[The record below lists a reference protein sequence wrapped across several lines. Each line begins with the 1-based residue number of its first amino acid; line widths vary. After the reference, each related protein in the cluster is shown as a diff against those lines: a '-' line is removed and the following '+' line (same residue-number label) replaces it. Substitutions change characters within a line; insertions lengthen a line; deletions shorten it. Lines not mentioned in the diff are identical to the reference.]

1 MTMNRS
7 MQPVAIL
14 FFLLVFLTITSI
26 HFSFCNANHDVV
38 MCMES
43 ERQALSAFKQ
53 DLVDPS
59 NRLYSWEVE
68 DDCCKW
74 EGVVCNNLTGHVLE
88 LHLQNPNTL
97 FDFGSEVTALRG
109 EINASLLNLKHL
121 KYLDLSLNDFGGIP
135 IPSFIGS
142 LASLRCLNLSA
153 AGFGGSIPHQ
163 LGNLSSLRFL
173 SLKSSSF
180 GLVFGLMDVDK
191 LQWLLGLSHLE
202 HLDLSY
208 VSLFKEPNWLQ
219 VINELPSL
227 VELHLSGC
235 QLDYASP
242 HLLDVNFTSLVVL
255 DLSLNYLYS
264 VIPRWIFSLS
274 SLVSLDLRMNF
285 FVGRL
290 EGFREN
296 GFEGPFPKVF
306 QNMTSLEF
314 LDLSNNEL
322 EGPFPKVFQNMTSLE
337 FLDLSNNELEGP
349 FPVFLSNMTSLQHL
363 DLSSNKL
370 EGRLPKFLG
379 NLCNL
384 SFVNLA
390 FNNFSGELLISSSKC
405 VVYALETLSLSGNH
419 LSGHLPDEFE
429 QFNNLRYFSL
439 WDNLLSG
446 SIPTTIGRLALLE
459 ILDLQ
464 RNQLN
469 GTLPQSFG
477 QLSKLKT
484 LDVSNNLLEG
494 IVSEVHFANLINLRK
509 LYASGNR
516 LTLKV
521 SPDWIPPFQLK
532 EIKLAS
538 WRLGP
543 RFPTWLQS
551 QKGLEDLDLAYTGIL
566 DAIPIWFWNLSSSL
580 YFLDLSHNQIHGEI
594 PYLLAPPE
602 GQNIYLNSNHFNGL
616 LPHISSDLYDLDLSN
631 NSFFGDISHFL
642 CDKKDKQQNLV
653 FLDLGENLLSGEIPD
668 CWMSWQS
675 LKIIEMGNNNLTGNI
690 PRSMGLLGG
699 LQSLHLRNN
708 HLSGEISSSLQNCMS
723 LVLVDLGENEFHGS
737 IPTWMAERL
746 PYLIVLT
753 LRSNK
758 LDGIIPPELCRLSH
772 LQVLDLANNNFS
784 GAIPWC
790 INNFIAMVRKE
801 KHVHSIANENPMYE
815 NAPSA
820 APSTAP
826 TSPSVISIVPS
837 APFGSKDYSENEVLV
852 TKGSIYQYDKT
863 LSLVTSLDLSN
874 NIISGKI
881 PVELTS
887 LQGLRFLNLSGNHIT
902 GVIPKNIGNMGLLE
916 SLDLSRNQLYG
927 EIPPSMSGLNFLSYL
942 NLSYNNL
949 LGKIPSSA
957 QLQSFHASS
966 FTGNKLCGPPLTKNC
981 SNNGKTPE
989 GNEGDNGC
997 ARSEVDWFYVFMA
1010 LGFAVGF
1017 WGVSAPILFV
1027 KSWRYAYFRFLDNV
1041 WTRLV
1046 LLYVS
1051 KCVYIVQVM

>member
-173 SLKSSSF
+173 SLKSFSF
-180 GLVFGLMDVDK
+180 RLDFGLMDVDK

-219 VINELPSL
+219 
-227 VELHLSGC
+227 LHLSF
-235 QLDYASP
+235 
-242 HLLDVNFTSLVVL
+242 NFFGTSTPIH
-255 DLSLNYLYS
+255 S
-264 VIPRWIFSLS
+264 WIFSLS
-274 SLVSLDLRMNF
+274 SLVSLDLSSSF
-285 FVGRL
+285 FVGKL

-306 QNMTSLEF
+306 RNMTSLEY
-314 LDLSNNEL
+314 
-322 EGPFPKVFQNMTSLE
+322 
-337 FLDLSNNELEGP
+337 LDLSNNELEGP

-384 SFVNLA
+384 SFVDLA

-405 VVYALETLSLSGNH
+405 VVYALETLFLSGNH

-429 QFNNLRYFSL
+429 QFKILRYFKLS
-439 WDNLLSG
+439 DNLLSG
-446 SIPTTIGRLALLE
+446 SIPATIGRLASLE
-459 ILDLQ
+459 ILELQ

-484 LDVSNNLLEG
+484 LDVSNNSLEG
-494 IVSEVHFANLINLRK
+494 VVSEVHFTNLINLRK
-509 LYASGNR
+509 LYASGNQ

-521 SPDWIPPFQLK
+521 SPNWIPPFQLK
-532 EIKLAS
+532 EVKLAS
-538 WRLGP
+538 WHLGP
-543 RFPTWLQS
+543 RFPMWLQS
-551 QKGLEDLDLAYTGIL
+551 QKGLEYLDLAYTGIL

-602 GQNIYLNSNHFNGL
+602 GQNIYLNSNRFNGL
-616 LPHISSDLYDLDLSN
+616 LPRISSNLNHLDLSS
-631 NSFFGDISHFL
+631 NSFSGDISHFL
-642 CDKKDKQQNLV
+642 CDRKDRQKNLLV
-653 FLDLGENLLSGEIPD
+653 LDLGGNLLSGEIPD

-675 LKIIEMGNNNLTGNI
+675 LIIIEMGNNNLRGNI
-690 PRSMGLLGG
+690 PRSMGLLGR
-699 LQSLHLRNN
+699 LQWLHLRRN
-708 HLSGEISSSLQNCMS
+708 HLSGEIFSSLQNCIS
-723 LVLVDLGENEFHGS
+723 LRVVDFSENEFQGS
-737 IPTWMAERL
+737 IPTWMAKRL
-746 PYLIVLT
+746 PHFIVLI

-758 LDGIIPPELCRLSH
+758 LDDVIPPELCRLSH
-772 LQVLDLANNNFS
+772 LQVLDLANNNLS
-784 GAIPWC
+784 GAIPRC
-790 INNFIAMVRKE
+790 IDNFTAMVRKE
-801 KHVHSIANENPMYE
+801 KQVHSIANENPMSD
-815 NAPSA
+815 NAMPPAIVA
-820 APSTAP
+820 A
-826 TSPSVISIVPS
+826 S
-837 APFGSKDYSENEVLV
+837 APFGSKDFSENEVLV
-852 TKGSIYQYDKT
+852 TKGNINQYDKI

-881 PVELTS
+881 PEELTS

-927 EIPPSMSGLNFLSYL
+927 EIPPSMSGLNFLRYL
-942 NLSYNNL
+942 NLSYNSL
-949 LGKIPSSA
+949 FGKIPSGA

-981 SNNGKTPE
+981 SDNGKTPE
-989 GNEGDNGC
+989 GNEGDDEG

-1027 KSWRYAYFRFLDNV
+1027 KSWSR
-1041 WTRLV
+1041 TPT
-1046 LLYVS
+1046 
-1051 KCVYIVQVM
+1051 

>member
-43 ERQALSAFKQ
+43 ERQALYAFKQ

-68 DDCCKW
+68 NDCCKW

-88 LHLQNPNTL
+88 LHLQNPYTSL
-97 FDFGSEVTALRG
+97 DFDYELNDYWFKKSALRG
-109 EINASLLNLKHL
+109 EINPSLLNLKHL
-121 KYLDLSLNDFGGIP
+121 KHLDLSLNDFGGIP
-135 IPSFIGS
+135 IPPFIGS
-142 LASLRCLNLSA
+142 LASLQCLNLSE
-153 AGFGGSIPHQ
+153 AGFAGIIPHQ

-173 SLKSSSF
+173 SLKIF
-180 GLVFGLMDVDK
+180 GSDLGLMDVDK

-202 HLDLSY
+202 HLDLSF
-208 VSLFKEPNWLQ
+208 VSLFEAPNWLQ
-219 VINELPSL
+219 VINELPTL

-235 QLDYASP
+235 ELHRSP

-255 DLSLNYLYS
+255 DLSWNYFDS

-274 SLVSLDLRMNF
+274 SLVSLDLGGSF

-306 QNMTSLEF
+306 QNMTSLEY
-314 LDLSNNEL
+314 
-322 EGPFPKVFQNMTSLE
+322 
-337 FLDLSNNELEGP
+337 LDLSNNELEGP
-349 FPVFLSNMTSLQHL
+349 FPVLLSNMTSLRHL
-363 DLSSNKL
+363 DLSINKL
-370 EGRLPKFLG
+370 QGRLPRFLG
-379 NLCNL
+379 CLCNL
-384 SFVNLA
+384 SFVDLT
-390 FNNFSGELLISSSKC
+390 FNNFIGELLISSSKC
-405 VVYALETLSLSGNH
+405 VVYALETLSLSENH

-429 QFNNLRYFSL
+429 QFKILRYLSL
-439 WDNLLSG
+439 RDNLLSG
-446 SIPTTIGRLALLE
+446 SIPATIGRLASLE

-477 QLSKLKT
+477 QFSNLKT

-494 IVSEVHFANLINLRK
+494 IVSEVHFTNLINLRK

-521 SPDWIPPFQLK
+521 SPNWIPPFQLK
-532 EIKLAS
+532 EVKLAS
-538 WRLGP
+538 WHLGP
-543 RFPTWLQS
+543 RFPMWLQS

-580 YFLDLSHNQIHGEI
+580 YSLDLSHNQIHGEI
-594 PYLLAPPE
+594 PYLLAPPG
-602 GQNIYLNSNHFNGL
+602 GQYIYLNSNHFNGI
-616 LPHISSDLYDLDLSN
+616 LPHISSNLKHLDLSN
-631 NSFFGDISHFL
+631 NSFSGNICHLL
-642 CDKKDKQQNLV
+642 CEGKDKQNNLV

-675 LKIIEMGNNNLTGNI
+675 LIIIEMGNNNLTGNI
-690 PRSMGLLGG
+690 PRSMGLLGS

-708 HLSGEISSSLQNCMS
+708 HLSGEISSSLQNCTS

-758 LDGIIPPELCRLSH
+758 LDGRIPPELCRLSH
-772 LQVLDLANNNFS
+772 LQILDLANNNLS

-801 KHVHSIANENPMYE
+801 KDVHSIANEIPIDE
-815 NAPSA
+815 IAPAA
-820 APSTAP
+820 APIASAP
-826 TSPSVISIVPS
+826 LAS
-837 APFGSKDYSENEVLV
+837 AIPFGSKDFSDNEVLV

-863 LSLVTSLDLSN
+863 LSLVTTLDLSN

-881 PVELTS
+881 PEELTS
-887 LQGLRFLNLSGNHIT
+887 LQGLHFLNLSGNHIT
-902 GVIPKNIGNMGLLE
+902 GVIPKKIGNMGLLE

-927 EIPPSMSGLNFLSYL
+927 EIPPSMSGLNFLSHL

-949 LGKIPSSA
+949 FGKIPSSA

-981 SNNGKTPE
+981 SDNGKTPE
-989 GNEGDNGC
+989 GNEGDSEG

-1017 WGVSAPILFV
+1017 WGVFAPILFV

-1051 KCVYIVQVM
+1051 K

>member
-14 FFLLVFLTITSI
+14 FFLLVFLTITSV

-53 DLVDPS
+53 GLVDPS

-74 EGVVCNNLTGHVLE
+74 EGVVCNNLTGHILE
-88 LHLQNPNTL
+88 LHLQNPNTS
-97 FDFGSEVTALRG
+97 FDFDYELYDYWFKRSALRG
-109 EINASLLNLKHL
+109 EINPSLLNLKHL

-142 LASLRCLNLSA
+142 LASLRCLNLSE
-153 AGFGGSIPHQ
+153 AGFAGSIPHQ

-173 SLKSSSF
+173 SLKSLNFDFGFDFSSMY
-180 GLVFGLMDVDK
+180 VEN
-191 LQWLLGLSHLE
+191 LQWLHGLSHLE

-208 VSLFKEPNWLQ
+208 VNLTKAPNWLQ
-219 VINELPSL
+219 VINKLPSL
-227 VELHLSGC
+227 LELHLSSC
-235 QLDYASP
+235 ELDRIPY
-242 HLLDVNFTSLVVL
+242 LLDVNFTSLVVL
-255 DLSLNYLYS
+255 DLSLNYFCS

-274 SLVSLDLRMNF
+274 SLISLDLRMNF

-322 EGPFPKVFQNMTSLE
+322 EGPFPL
-337 FLDLSNNELEGP
+337 L
-349 FPVFLSNMTSLQHL
+349 LSNMTSLQHL
-363 DLSSNKL
+363 DLSCNKL
-370 EGRLPKFLG
+370 EGRLQKFLG

-384 SFVNLA
+384 SFVDLS
-390 FNNFSGELLISSSKC
+390 FNNFTGELLISSSKC

-419 LSGHLPDEFE
+419 LSGHLPDEFQ

-439 WDNLLSG
+439 RDNLLSG

-469 GTLPQSFG
+469 GTLSQSFG
-477 QLSKLKT
+477 QLSKVKT

-538 WRLGP
+538 WHLGP

-653 FLDLGENLLSGEIPD
+653 FLDLGENLLSGEILD

-699 LQSLHLRNN
+699 LQSLHLHNN

-820 APSTAP
+820 APS
-826 TSPSVISIVPS
+826 PSVISIVAS

-997 ARSEVDWFYVFMA
+997 ARSEVDWFYAFIA

-1051 KCVYIVQVM
+1051 K

>member
-1 MTMNRS
+1 MIMGSFMRS
-7 MQPVAIL
+7 ATIAFCVAY
-14 FFLLVFLTITSI
+14 LTIATF
-26 HFSFCNANHDVV
+26 HNCFCNGKSNTI
-38 MCMES
+38 CNET
-43 ERQALSAFKQ
+43 EKQALLKFKL
-53 DLVDPS
+53 DLKDPS
-59 NRLYSWEVE
+59 NQLSSWVGE
-68 DDCCKW
+68 DCCQW
-74 EGVVCNNLTGHVLE
+74 AGVVCNNLTGHVLE
-88 LHLQNPNTL
+88 LHLQNPSTL

-180 GLVFGLMDVDK
+180 GLGFGLMDVDK

-235 QLDYASP
+235 QLDPSP

-255 DLSLNYLYS
+255 DLSFNFFGTS
-264 VIPRWIFSLS
+264 TPIRSWIFSLS
-274 SLVSLDLRMNF
+274 SLVSLDLSSSF
-285 FVGRL
+285 FVGKL

-306 QNMTSLEF
+306 QNMTSLEY
-314 LDLSNNEL
+314 
-322 EGPFPKVFQNMTSLE
+322 
-337 FLDLSNNELEGP
+337 LDLSNNELEGP

-384 SFVNLA
+384 SFVDLS
-390 FNNFSGELLISSSKC
+390 FNNFSGELLISSSKY
-405 VVYALETLSLSGNH
+405 VVYALETLFLSGNH

-429 QFNNLRYFSL
+429 QFKILRYFKLS
-439 WDNLLSG
+439 DNLLSG
-446 SIPTTIGRLALLE
+446 SIPATIGRLASLE
-459 ILDLQ
+459 ILELQ

-484 LDVSNNLLEG
+484 LDVSNNSLEG
-494 IVSEVHFANLINLRK
+494 IVSEVHFTNLINLRK
-509 LYASGNR
+509 LYASGNQ

-521 SPDWIPPFQLK
+521 SPNWIPPFQLK
-532 EIKLAS
+532 EVKLAS
-538 WRLGP
+538 WHLGP
-543 RFPTWLQS
+543 RFPMWLQS
-551 QKGLEDLDLAYTGIL
+551 QKGLEYLDLAYTGIL

-602 GQNIYLNSNHFNGL
+602 GQNIYLNSNRFNGL
-616 LPHISSDLYDLDLSN
+616 LPRISSNLNHLDLSS
-631 NSFFGDISHFL
+631 NSFSGDISHFL
-642 CDKKDKQQNLV
+642 CDRKDRQKNLLV
-653 FLDLGENLLSGEIPD
+653 LDLGGNLLSGEIPD

-675 LKIIEMGNNNLTGNI
+675 LIIIEMGNNNLTGNI
-690 PRSMGLLGG
+690 PRSMGLLGR
-699 LQSLHLRNN
+699 LQWLHLRRN
-708 HLSGEISSSLQNCMS
+708 HLSGEIFSSLQNCIS
-723 LVLVDLGENEFHGS
+723 LRVVDLSENEFQGS
-737 IPTWMAERL
+737 IPTWMAKRL
-746 PYLIVLT
+746 PHFIVLI

-758 LDGIIPPELCRLSH
+758 LDDVIPPELCRLSH
-772 LQVLDLANNNFS
+772 LQVLDLANNNLS

-790 INNFIAMVRKE
+790 INNFTAMVRKE
-801 KHVHSIANENPMYE
+801 KQVHSIANENLMPDNDMPP
-815 NAPSA
+815 AVVA
-820 APSTAP
+820 A
-826 TSPSVISIVPS
+826 S
-837 APFGSKDYSENEVLV
+837 APFGSKDFSENEVLV
-852 TKGSIYQYDKT
+852 TKGNINQYDKI

-881 PVELTS
+881 PEELTS

-942 NLSYNNL
+942 NLSYNSL
-949 LGKIPSSA
+949 FGKIPSGA

-981 SNNGKTPE
+981 SDNGKTPE
-989 GNEGDNGC
+989 GNEGDDEG